1 MNSKQ
6 LFEIALGD
14 ISPWQVVSIDF
25 EIGESGNKEL
35 HIRLDFPAG
44 STFLDD
50 LGVPCKAHD
59 TNDHTW
65 RHLNFFEHH
74 CYLHAR
80 VPRIK
85 DSGGSVKTVQV
96 PWARRNTGFTLLFE
110 AFAMSLIEL
119 EMPVLSVARLVGE
132 RDQRIWNIFK
142 HYVRKARANTD
153 YTGIQRVGMDETS
166 FRRGHD
172 YVTVGVDL
180 DTTRVFDVTEGK
192 DQYSVAVL
200 AAFLDENGSPS
211 EAVEQ
216 VSIDMSPAFIAGCYE
231 YLPNAAIT
239 FDHFHVTKVVNKAMD
254 DLRRIERQE
263 CSELKNHKYTLL
275 KNSDNLSDK
284 KFDELLELITLYPKL
299 GEGYR
304 LKELL
309 REFWNF
315 NDIKMAEKFLKDWCK
330 QADKS
335 GIFPFQK
342 AANTIRAHWSG
353 ILNYVKSKINNGI
366 LEGINSKI
374 QLAKRRA
381 RGYRNKDNFMNMILF
396 TCGKLNFKHSP
407 I

>member
-14 ISPWQVVSIDF
+14 ISPWQIVSIDF
-25 EIGESGNKEL
+25 ETGESSQKEL

-44 STFLDD
+44 STFLDYS
-50 LGVPCKAHD
+50 GAFCKAHD
-59 TNDHTW
+59 TSNHTW

-85 DSGGSVKTVQV
+85 SSDGSVKTIGV

-110 AFAMSLIEL
+110 AFVMSLIEL
-119 EMPVLSVARLVGE
+119 EMPVVSVARLVGE
-132 RDQRIWNIFK
+132 YDQRIWNIFK
-142 HYVRKARANTD
+142 HHVKKARANTD
-153 YTGIQRVGMDETS
+153 YSDINRVGIDETS
-166 FRRGHD
+166 FRRGHN
-172 YVTVGVDL
+172 YVTLGVDL
-180 DTTRVFDVTEGK
+180 DTARVFDVTEGK
-192 DQYSVAVL
+192 DQETIGVL
-200 AAFLDENGSPS
+200 AAFLEENGLPS
-211 EAVEQ
+211 DKIEQ

-239 FDHFHVTKVVNKAMD
+239 FDRFHVTKVVNKAMD

-263 CSELKNHKYTLL
+263 CRELKNHKYTLL
-275 KNSDNLSDK
+275 KNIENLSDK

-309 REFWNF
+309 REFWSF
-315 NDIKMAEKFLKDWCK
+315 NNTKMAEKFLKDWCK

-353 ILNYVKSKINNGI
+353 IINYVKSKISNGI

-396 TCGKLNFKHSP
+396 TCGKLNFRNSP

>member
-14 ISPWQVVSIDF
+14 IGPWHVVSIDF
-25 EIGESGNKEL
+25 EVGESGGKEL
-35 HIRLDFPAG
+35 HIRLDFAAG
-44 STFLDD
+44 STFLDEV
-50 LGVPCKAHD
+50 GVPCKAHD
-59 TNDHTW
+59 TSSHSW
-65 RHLNFFEHH
+65 RHLNFFEYR

-85 DSGGSVKTVQV
+85 DSSGSVKTVQV

-119 EMPVLSVARLVGE
+119 EMPVLSVARLLGE
-132 RDQRIWNIFK
+132 HDQRIWNICK
-142 HYVRKARANTD
+142 HYVGKARANTD
-153 YTGIQRVGMDETS
+153 YSGIQRIGMDETS

-180 DTTRVFDVTEGK
+180 DTARVFDVTEGK
-192 DQYSVAVL
+192 DQHSVAVL

-211 EAVEQ
+211 EDVEQ
-216 VSIDMSPAFIAGCYE
+216 VSIDMSPAFVAGCCE
-231 YLPNAAIT
+231 HLPNAAIT
-239 FDHFHVTKVVNKAMD
+239 FDRFHVTKVVNRAMD
-254 DLRRIERQE
+254 DLRKIERKE

-275 KNSDNLSDK
+275 KNSENISDK
-284 KFDELLELITLYPKL
+284 KFEELQQLITLYPKL

-309 REFWNF
+309 REFWDF
-315 NDIKMAEKFLKDWCK
+315 NDIRLAENFLKDWCS

-353 ILNYVKSKINNGI
+353 IINYAKSKINNGI

-381 RGYRNKDNFMNMILF
+381 RGYRNKDNFINMILL
-396 TCGKLNFKHSP
+396 TCGKLNFSISP